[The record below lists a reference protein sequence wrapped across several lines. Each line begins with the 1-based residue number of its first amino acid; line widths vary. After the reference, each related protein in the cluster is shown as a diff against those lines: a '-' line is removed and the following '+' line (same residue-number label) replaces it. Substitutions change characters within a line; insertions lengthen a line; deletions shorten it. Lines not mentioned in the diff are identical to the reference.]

1 MLVVLVRAG
10 NSVAFL
16 ARRNFADD
24 AKNGWLEAAC
34 VPGPGGCNGEASM
47 AEVSNA
53 GADWGQRQSP
63 EGDRPTA
70 SCGTD
75 LF

>member
-1 MLVVLVRAG
+1 MMRKMAG
-10 NSVAFL
+10 FRQLAFL
-16 ARRNFADD
+16 VQED
-24 AKNGWLEAAC
+24 AMAK
-34 VPGPGGCNGEASM
+34 PSM